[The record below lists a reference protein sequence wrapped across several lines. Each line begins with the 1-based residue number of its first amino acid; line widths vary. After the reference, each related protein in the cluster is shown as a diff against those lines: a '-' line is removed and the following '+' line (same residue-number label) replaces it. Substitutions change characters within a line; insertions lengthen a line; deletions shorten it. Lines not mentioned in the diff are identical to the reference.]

1 MRSVDV
7 SVRRRRPEAMDDPEL
22 DIVRHDHALHGLARI
37 NVLSGTVGALWGA
50 LAPLREASRGAKLR
64 ILDVASG
71 GGDVPLGLWRR
82 FRRAGADV
90 EIVGTDVS
98 AAAVAFAANRA
109 QALGASV
116 EFRQLDAVDCELPT
130 GFDAITCSL
139 FLHHLDGGDAER
151 FLTKLRAASPQT
163 IVIDDLDRSR
173 RGHFLARVI
182 PRLISRSD
190 VVHVDATRSVEG
202 AFTVDEMR
210 ALATRCGLVGARI
223 VRRFPC
229 RWSLTWSAP

>member
-1 MRSVDV
+1 
-7 SVRRRRPEAMDDPEL
+7 MDDPEL
-22 DIVRHDHALHGLARI
+22 DVARHDHALRGLARI
-37 NVLSGTVGALWGA
+37 NFLSRTVGALWGA

-71 GGDVPLGLWRR
+71 GGDVPIGLWRR

-98 AAAVAFAANRA
+98 GAAVAFAAHRA
-109 QALGASV
+109 QAVSASV
-116 EFRQLDAVDCELPT
+116 EFRRLDVVDCEFPT

-139 FLHHLDGGDAER
+139 FLHHLDDGDAER
-151 FLTKLRAASPQT
+151 LLTRLRAASPRT
-163 IVIDDLDRSR
+163 IVIDDLDRSQW
-173 RGHFLARVI
+173 GHFLARVV
-182 PRLISRSD
+182 PRLLSRSD

-202 AFTVDEMR
+202 AFTVDEIR

-229 RWSLTWSAP
+229 RWSLAWSAP